1 MATNN
6 AERQY
11 LPAAGRDAFL
21 PLYDPFTKLFGIDG
35 LRMALLDQAALQSHH
50 RVLDVGCGT
59 GSLAVLIKRL
69 YPTVEVTGVDPDP
82 KALARAE
89 RKARRAGVSV
99 RFDRGF
105 ADALPYSG
113 ATFDR
118 VFSSLMFHHIP
129 RSEKEQSLREI
140 RRVLRPGGRLEFLDI
155 TNPKSHSHGLFGRL
169 IHSQHQ
175 MKDNVDRRILELM
188 ASAGFEKP
196 THVSDRALLFGRV
209 AFFQAIARACV
220 ETAESDAISADDFE
234 SDSAGTPFSDGSAA
248 KIPCQRRFEP
258 GT

>member
-1 MATNN
+1 MATTN
-6 AERQY
+6 ADRHY

-21 PLYDPFTKLFGIDG
+21 PLYDPFTRLLGIDG
-35 LRMALLDQAALQSHH
+35 LRMSLLDQAALQSHF

-69 YPTVEVTGVDPDP
+69 YSTVDVTGVDPDP

-89 RKARRAGVSV
+89 RKARRASVSV

-129 RSEKEQSLREI
+129 RNDKEQSLREI
-140 RRVLRPGGRLEFLDI
+140 RRVLRPGGRLEFLDMA
-155 TNPKSHSHGLFGRL
+155 NPASHSHGLFGRL
-169 IHSQHQ
+169 IHSPAQ
-175 MKDNVDRRILELM
+175 MKDNVDQRILELM
-188 ASAGFEKP
+188 TSAGFEKP
-196 THVSDRALLFGRV
+196 THVDNRGLLFGRV
-209 AFFQAIARACV
+209 AFFQA
-220 ETAESDAISADDFE
+220 TAPA
-234 SDSAGTPFSDGSAA
+234 
-248 KIPCQRRFEP
+248 
-258 GT
+258 

>member
-1 MATNN
+1 MATTN
-6 AERQY
+6 AERHY

-21 PLYDPFTKLFGIDG
+21 PLYDPFTKLFGIDS
-35 LRMALLDQAALQSHH
+35 LRMALLDQAALQSHY

-89 RKARRAGVSV
+89 RKARRAAVSV

-113 ATFDR
+113 GTFDR

-129 RSEKEQSLREI
+129 RSDKEQSLREI

-155 TNPKSHSHGLFGRL
+155 ANTSSHSHGLLGRL
-169 IHSQHQ
+169 IHPPHQ
-175 MKDNVDRRILELM
+175 LKDNVDRRILELM
-188 ASAGFEKP
+188 TSAGFATS
-196 THVSDRALLFGRV
+196 THLGDRGLLFGRV
-209 AFFQAIARACV
+209 AFFQAAVPA
-220 ETAESDAISADDFE
+220 
-234 SDSAGTPFSDGSAA
+234 
-248 KIPCQRRFEP
+248 
-258 GT
+258 